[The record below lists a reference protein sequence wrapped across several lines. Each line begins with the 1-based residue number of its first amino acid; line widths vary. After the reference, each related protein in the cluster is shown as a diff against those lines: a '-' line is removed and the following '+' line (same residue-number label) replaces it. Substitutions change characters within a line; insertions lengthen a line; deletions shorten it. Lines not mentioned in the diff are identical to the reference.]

1 MRRKIVAI
9 TSQYLKEPIS
19 QIVSEL
25 KLNCDIQV
33 VSYNKFDTI
42 SEVYDSYA
50 GDTDGFLISGKI
62 AKAAIESTAH
72 AYNRPIVSFEIDI
85 AGLYRALLNLL
96 ISNRDLDMDRI
107 ILDFLIPIDGGC
119 TATAF
124 LKELDIDTV
133 PPHINNWTKALTRT
147 SISTIENHVLSE
159 LIRMWNNNERIWF
172 SVSTVISC
180 RSFVR
185 TGSRQS
191 IRCQVSAISGILQMN
206 FCPRSSW
213 STCVPTFRLS
223 SMYLPVVRQI
233 THRKISSRSMS
244 VWKISLKRI

>member
-25 KLNCDIQV
+25 KL
-33 VSYNKFDTI
+33 

-107 ILDFLIPIDGGC
+107 ILDLSLI
-119 TATAF
+119 
-124 LKELDIDTV
+124 
-133 PPHINNWTKALTRT
+133 HI
-147 SISTIENHVLSE
+147 
-159 LIRMWNNNERIWF
+159 
-172 SVSTVISC
+172 
-180 RSFVR
+180 
-185 TGSRQS
+185 
-191 IRCQVSAISGILQMN
+191 
-206 FCPRSSW
+206 
-213 STCVPTFRLS
+213 
-223 SMYLPVVRQI
+223 
-233 THRKISSRSMS
+233 
-244 VWKISLKRI
+244 

>member
-96 ISNRDLDMDRI
+96 ISNRDLDMYRIDR
-107 ILDFLIPIDGGC
+107 
-119 TATAF
+119 
-124 LKELDIDTV
+124 KS
-133 PPHINNWTKALTRT
+133 TRL
-147 SISTIENHVLSE
+147 N
-159 LIRMWNNNERIWF
+159 
-172 SVSTVISC
+172 
-180 RSFVR
+180 
-185 TGSRQS
+185 
-191 IRCQVSAISGILQMN
+191 
-206 FCPRSSW
+206 SS
-213 STCVPTFRLS
+213 
-223 SMYLPVVRQI
+223 
-233 THRKISSRSMS
+233 H
-244 VWKISLKRI
+244 

>member
-72 AYNRPIVSFEIDI
+72 VITVR
-85 AGLYRALLNLL
+85 LYPLKL
-96 ISNRDLDMDRI
+96 IQ
-107 ILDFLIPIDGGC
+107 PVC
-119 TATAF
+119 T
-124 LKELDIDTV
+124 
-133 PPHINNWTKALTRT
+133 
-147 SISTIENHVLSE
+147 VL
-159 LIRMWNNNERIWF
+159 F
-172 SVSTVISC
+172 
-180 RSFVR
+180 
-185 TGSRQS
+185 
-191 IRCQVSAISGILQMN
+191 
-206 FCPRSSW
+206 
-213 STCVPTFRLS
+213 
-223 SMYLPVVRQI
+223 
-233 THRKISSRSMS
+233 
-244 VWKISLKRI
+244 

>member
-1 MRRKIVAI
+1 M
-9 TSQYLKEPIS
+9 
-19 QIVSEL
+19 
-25 KLNCDIQV
+25 

-147 SISTIENHVLSE
+147 V
-159 LIRMWNNNERIWF
+159 
-172 SVSTVISC
+172 SVRLKIM
-180 RSFVR
+180 SF
-185 TGSRQS
+185 QS
-191 IRCQVSAISGILQMN
+191 
-206 FCPRSSW
+206 
-213 STCVPTFRLS
+213 
-223 SMYLPVVRQI
+223 
-233 THRKISSRSMS
+233 
-244 VWKISLKRI
+244 

>member
-1 MRRKIVAI
+1 MKRKIVAI

-72 AYNRPIVSFEIDI
+72 AYNRPIVSFEIDT

-147 SISTIENHVLSE
+147 SISTIENHVL
-159 LIRMWNNNERIWF
+159 
-172 SVSTVISC
+172 
-180 RSFVR
+180 
-185 TGSRQS
+185 
-191 IRCQVSAISGILQMN
+191 
-206 FCPRSSW
+206 
-213 STCVPTFRLS
+213 
-223 SMYLPVVRQI
+223 
-233 THRKISSRSMS
+233 
-244 VWKISLKRI
+244 

>member
-72 AYNRPIVSFEIDI
+72 AYNRPIVSFEIDT

-107 ILDFLIPIDGGC
+107 FFSQTQQYSQLPG
-119 TATAF
+119 
-124 LKELDIDTV
+124 
-133 PPHINNWTKALTRT
+133 R
-147 SISTIENHVLSE
+147 
-159 LIRMWNNNERIWF
+159 IRMQFHNN
-172 SVSTVISC
+172 
-180 RSFVR
+180 VR
-185 TGSRQS
+185 
-191 IRCQVSAISGILQMN
+191 LY
-206 FCPRSSW
+206 FCSN
-213 STCVPTFRLS
+213 
-223 SMYLPVVRQI
+223 
-233 THRKISSRSMS
+233 
-244 VWKISLKRI
+244 

>member
-1 MRRKIVAI
+1 M
-9 TSQYLKEPIS
+9 
-19 QIVSEL
+19 
-25 KLNCDIQV
+25 

-72 AYNRPIVSFEIDI
+72 AYNRPIVSFEIDT

-159 LIRMWNNNERIWF
+159 LIRMWNNNEMDMVLCQYSNILPELRAHGIPTIYPLP
-172 SVSTVISC
+172 SVSH
-180 RSFVR
+180 
-185 TGSRQS
+185 
-191 IRCQVSAISGILQMN
+191 IRDLADETL
-206 FCPRSSW
+206 CPRSSW

>member
-1 MRRKIVAI
+1 MVR
-9 TSQYLKEPIS
+9 SQKLPLS
-19 QIVSEL
+19 QL
-25 KLNCDIQV
+25 R
-33 VSYNKFDTI
+33 T
-42 SEVYDSYA
+42 
-50 GDTDGFLISGKI
+50 
-62 AKAAIESTAH
+62 
-72 AYNRPIVSFEIDI
+72 IVSFEIDI

-159 LIRMWNNNERIWF
+159 LIRMWNNNEMDMVLCQYSNILPELRAHGIPTIYPLP
-172 SVSTVISC
+172 SVSHI
-180 RSFVR
+180 
-185 TGSRQS
+185 
-191 IRCQVSAISGILQMN
+191 
-206 FCPRSSW
+206 
-213 STCVPTFRLS
+213 RLS

>member
-9 TSQYLKEPIS
+9 TSQYLKEPVS

-72 AYNRPIVSFEIDI
+72 AYNRPIVSFEIDT

-107 ILDFLIPIDGGC
+107 ILDFLIPIDGDC

-159 LIRMWNNNERIWF
+159 LIRM
-172 SVSTVISC
+172 
-180 RSFVR
+180 
-185 TGSRQS
+185 
-191 IRCQVSAISGILQMN
+191 
-206 FCPRSSW
+206 
-213 STCVPTFRLS
+213 
-223 SMYLPVVRQI
+223 
-233 THRKISSRSMS
+233 
-244 VWKISLKRI
+244 